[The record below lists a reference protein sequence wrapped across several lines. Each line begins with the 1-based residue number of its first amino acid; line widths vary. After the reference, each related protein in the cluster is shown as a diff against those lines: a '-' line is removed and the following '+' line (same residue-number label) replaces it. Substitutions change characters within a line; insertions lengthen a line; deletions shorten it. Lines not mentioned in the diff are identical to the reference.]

1 VSYWLVGLLIWI
13 APALLLGCALL
24 WVRFN
29 TRPATEATS
38 DNAEPVTVATG
49 AEQATPQFAVLVA
62 AE

>member
-1 VSYWLVGLLIWI
+1 LSYWLIGLLVWI
-13 APALLLGCALL
+13 APALLLGCVLL

-38 DNAEPVTVATG
+38 DNAEAVTVATG
-49 AEQATPQFAVLVA
+49 AEQARPQLAMMVA

>member
-1 VSYWLVGLLIWI
+1 MSYWLMALLIWI

-29 TRPATEATS
+29 TRPSSEATS
-38 DNAEPVTVATG
+38 DNAEPVMVATG
-49 AEQATPQFAVLVA
+49 AEPALPPLGVMVA